1 MTGRSLL
8 IPALLLVSS
17 LPVAA
22 QTASPPPHL
31 SVLDGRAVLTRGQD
45 QEAAVAN
52 TPLALGDR
60 LATEYGRAEVLMG
73 DGTALH
79 LDESTTV
86 DLNGDSVVR
95 LLSGRLIVLAT
106 TASAGRLQIDTAA
119 ASVRGITAGEYH
131 VAVFEEGGQAATR
144 VAVVR
149 GEVDVESELGRMPV
163 IAGRNVF
170 VREGEA
176 PGAPLPFNSARAD
189 AFVRWSE
196 NLVDGRRA
204 STSAQYLPADVRVYG
219 STFDQYGSWSYD
231 APYGYVWYPRV
242 AGTWRPYHHGRWR
255 YGAGFGWTFVGYDPW
270 GWATHH
276 YGRWGLS
283 PAGAWFWIPTPGW
296 GAAWVQWAAAPGY
309 VSWCPL
315 GWNNRPVLGFW
326 GHGPRRAHYND
337 HWRAW
342 SVVPLD
348 TFRRGVPI
356 HRQRFD
362 PSPFT
367 GPRAPSFV
375 LQPTPPATAIP
386 RGSVV
391 PPSSRIAGPSVAPRA
406 GQSRRGPAVAGGA
419 ATGAGSRRGAPGGSL
434 AASAPAAA
442 APAGAAPPA
451 SAVAPSA
458 PARGDRGVAVPRGA
472 RPGPPAVIY
481 HRGTPSDAGR
491 SGAAAPYDRAGVA
504 VPRGL
509 PADAGRADA
518 PAEPGRGRAVSP
530 YGEYQSPYGRD
541 RGGAMVTR
549 TGDHPDY
556 AVPRATPR
564 GGDAPPPR
572 YEPRS
577 EPSQPRSGP
586 PQPRSEPR
594 SSSPPPDSGRSRQAA
609 PPPSSRGDGGSRA
622 SSPPPSRGQSAPPA
636 ARSGGS
642 RGGSTGTAVPRRR

>member
-1 MTGRSLL
+1 MTGRLLL
-8 IPALLLVSS
+8 IFAALLVSS
-17 LPVAA
+17 PPVSG

-31 SVLDGRAVLTRGQD
+31 SVLDGRATLTRGQD
-45 QEAAVAN
+45 REDAVAN

-95 LLSGRLIVLAT
+95 LLSGRVIVLAT
-106 TASAGRLQIDTAA
+106 TAASGRLQIDTAA
-119 ASVRGITAGEYH
+119 ASVRAITAGEYH
-131 VAVFEEGGQAATR
+131 IAVFDEGGQPATR

-149 GEVDVESELGRMPV
+149 GEVDVDSELGRMPV
-163 IAGRNVF
+163 VAGRTVF

-176 PGAPLPFNSARAD
+176 PGSPLPFNSARAD

-219 STFDQYGSWSYD
+219 STFDQYGSWNYH

-242 AGTWRPYHHGRWR
+242 APTWRPYHHGRWR
-255 YGAGFGWTFVGYDPW
+255 HGRGFGWTFVGYDPW

-283 PAGAWFWIPTPGW
+283 SAGAWFWIPTPGW
-296 GAAWVQWAAAPGY
+296 GAAWVQWAVAPGY

-326 GHGPRRAHYND
+326 GHGPRRAHYGD

-342 SVVPLD
+342 SVVPLN
-348 TFRRGVPI
+348 TFRGGAPI
-356 HRQRFD
+356 HRQTFD
-362 PSPFT
+362 PAPFT
-367 GPRAPSFV
+367 GPRAPAFV

-391 PPSSRIAGPSVAPRA
+391 PPTYRIAGPSVEPRA
-406 GQSRRGPAVAGGA
+406 GQSRRGPAVAGSA
-419 ATGAGSRRGAPGGSL
+419 AAGTGTRRGGSTGSL
-434 AASAPAAA
+434 AAAAPGTRAPA
-442 APAGAAPPA
+442 A
-451 SAVAPSA
+451 SAVAPAS
-458 PARGDRGVAVPRGA
+458 PSRSDRGAAVSRGA

-491 SGAAAPYDRAGVA
+491 SDAAAPYDRAGVA

-509 PADAGRADA
+509 PADAGRAA
-518 PAEPGRGRAVSP
+518 PPAEPDRGRAVSP
-530 YGEYQSPYGRD
+530 YGEYRSPYGRD
-541 RGGAMVTR
+541 RASAPVTR
-549 TGDHPDY
+549 PGDHPDY
-556 AVPRATPR
+556 AVPRAAPR
-564 GGDAPPPR
+564 GSDVPDYAPR
-572 YEPRS
+572 YEPR
-577 EPSQPRSGP
+577 
-586 PQPRSEPR
+586 QPRSEPR
-594 SSSPPPDSGRSRQAA
+594 AAAPPPDSGRSRQAA